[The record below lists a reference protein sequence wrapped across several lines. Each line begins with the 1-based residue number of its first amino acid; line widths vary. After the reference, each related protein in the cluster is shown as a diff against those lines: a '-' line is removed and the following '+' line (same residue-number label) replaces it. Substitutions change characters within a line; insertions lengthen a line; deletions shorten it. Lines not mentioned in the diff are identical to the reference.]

1 MVKVVFFL
9 WKLKPFKGKVEE
21 DLQTK
26 QEIKKKILENKKRK
40 KKEIFR
46 GYVQLDLRRLRDSE
60 CNLLEKEINM

>member
-1 MVKVVFFL
+1 MVKVVFFFL

-46 GYVQLDLRRLRDSE
+46 GYV
-60 CNLLEKEINM
+60 